1 MQARRM
7 VERDSLRPI
16 SATRPRSRETRRLHR
31 HAGAWHEGGVAQP
44 AARRTSTQI
53 GIQCH
58 PSKSI
63 TSHPS
68 APTHICICPHLP
80 QTPCHSS
87 DSSRPSRLSDTR
99 PGPFRQPG
107 SQRRADR
114 RNQGANIAAIGNRV
128 PRNAIDRLLLRF
140 ITVSTVLER
149 AGCALQSLL
158 QQRSEHTGTSKPS
171 GNQPNKASLP

>member
-1 MQARRM
+1 MTRSAR
-7 VERDSLRPI
+7 
-16 SATRPRSRETRRLHR
+16 SARLALGAAKPGGFIATPAHGTRGGWRSPP
-31 HAGAWHEGGVAQP
+31 P
-44 AARRTSTQI
+44 AAHQHKSAFNAT
-53 GIQCH
+53 H
-58 PSKSI
+58 PSPSPPTI
-63 TSHPS
+63 PS

-171 GNQPNKASLP
+171 GNQLNEASLP